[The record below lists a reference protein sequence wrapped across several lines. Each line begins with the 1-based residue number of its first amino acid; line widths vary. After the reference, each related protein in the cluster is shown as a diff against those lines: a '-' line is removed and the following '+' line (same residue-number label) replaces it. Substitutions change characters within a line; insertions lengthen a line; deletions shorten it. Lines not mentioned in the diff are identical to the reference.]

1 MAKDLVIRATLDSSG
16 VEQGAKGAEK
26 SLGQIKRQA
35 ELAAKGLKS
44 LSNDSGLDAVKS
56 QFSSLGQQID
66 KFSKKMTS
74 GLGIK
79 QQSRQIS
86 QQLAEVANV
95 YRNMSS
101 EEKASVAGQYLK
113 TYMQE
118 LTVLGGKTA
127 DTVKDMQA
135 QISAMA
141 SDTPIMAGLAE
152 GVGLVADGF
161 TIATGAAKAL
171 GVSEKKLADLQKQ
184 LTSLMAISNAAMNIK
199 NALVNQG
206 ALKTALLNIQIRAN
220 ALYTSL
226 QAAAAGKATIAAKS
240 AAVAQELW
248 NKAIKAN
255 PIMFTIG
262 LIGTAVGAIYA
273 LAKADDD
280 AQKQAKKHA
289 DAVKEVNKTEEARKR
304 MMEDMAD
311 TVASS
316 VAKQLA
322 NYTFLQKKWKECG
335 NDIAEQQKFL
345 KDYRKELDATGFSIK
360 DIADAQ
366 NVLVDQAPDVIEMYY
381 ALAEA
386 AGAAGAAEDAFK
398 RKIERKYKKTR
409 ENGGKYILA
418 PDDYDKLSKEEKEY
432 LGTGFSSSLYYN
444 TNILGNPTTLTG
456 EGKKAINKFRENQ
469 AKHLRETQDAMD
481 DAIIDESLNA
491 MANSQKRMERLRS
504 KIRTTYS
511 PSRTS
516 STRTTT
522 TTTTKTEQAVK
533 GSIQDIENQIK
544 KLEDLMKNT
553 VDQGFYQECKEKIAE
568 LEKEKVVLTFKLNYG
583 SVRDAASVLAY
594 LQKLANQLYPESTTK
609 VPKSGGGGGTSE
621 DKISKD
627 IKVSDYL
634 GVLPEKHRE
643 VGIKQANQDASD
655 LLENTEKLRNGAEAA
670 AAAFSALGNAIGGS
684 AGKAIDVAGIM
695 AGAIATMIEAYATAI
710 AGAAKLG
717 PWAWIAFG
725 LTGLAQLAG
734 MIATVKQ
741 LGTYAEGGIVQG
753 NGSFY
758 AMNDGVVLR
767 SHQGEMLLNK
777 QQQRTLFD
785 RINNGF
791 DNTGNGKVEFFISG
805 RNLKGVLNNY
815 NDKLGRL

>member
-26 SLGQIKRQA
+26 SLAQIKRQA
-35 ELAAKGLKS
+35 ELASKGLKS
-44 LSNDSGLDAVKS
+44 LSNDSGLNAVKQ
-56 QFSSLGQQID
+56 QFAGLGQQID

-255 PIMFTIG
+255 PLMLTIG
-262 LIGTAVGAIYA
+262 LIGGAIAAISA
-273 LAKADDD
+273 LSGKSKEAEEEAKRHAEAERKRRDEIVNMGNAVADNVGKQIGLYKGLSYQWQQLKSTHEKNQWIKDNQKLFKELGISINSITDAEDVLVKHTDD
-280 AQKQAKKHA
+280 FVQAMILRGKAMALQDAIAKEYENYLKKQAMLDAMFTRTPNHKAGETITNTSGLKEGVHYTNEGYTKKQHGSGVNWA
-289 DAVKEVNKTEEARKR
+289 DVKEVRV
-304 MMEDMAD
+304 D
-311 TVASS
+311 
-316 VAKQLA
+316 
-322 NYTFLQKKWKECG
+322 
-335 NDIAEQQKFL
+335 KF
-345 KDYRKELDATGFSIK
+345 
-360 DIADAQ
+360 
-366 NVLVDQAPDVIEMYY
+366 VLTP
-381 ALAEA
+381 
-386 AGAAGAAEDAFK
+386 AGAAALNNQESASQATRRNQMSELNRNSSEQRMMNLANQL
-398 RKIERKYKKTR
+398 IEVQVKQNEINDRISKYFD
-409 ENGGKYILA
+409 NGGGGGKG
-418 PDDYDKLSKEEKEY
+418 KS
-432 LGTGFSSSLYYN
+432 TG
-444 TNILGNPTTLTG
+444 
-456 EGKKAINKFRENQ
+456 
-469 AKHLRETQDAMD
+469 
-481 DAIIDESLNA
+481 
-491 MANSQKRMERLRS
+491 
-504 KIRTTYS
+504 
-511 PSRTS
+511 
-516 STRTTT
+516 RTTT
-522 TTTTKTEQAVK
+522 TTTKNEPVK
-533 GSIQDIENQIK
+533 GSIAYIDQQIK
-544 KLEDLMKNT
+544 QLEEKLENAVDSAVYQKIKNDMIKLKNEKFFLNVELNLGKEEADKLFQQLGEPAKNT
-553 VDQGFYQECKEKIAE
+553 QIGSYVQLPTSITTSNPLASLNDNHTQEGIRQAQEEAD
-568 LEKEKVVLTFKLNYG
+568 KL
-583 SVRDAASVLAY
+583 L
-594 LQKLANQLYPESTTK
+594 KSTE
-609 VPKSGGGGGTSE
+609 G
-621 DKISKD
+621 
-627 IKVSDYL
+627 
-634 GVLPEKHRE
+634 
-643 VGIKQANQDASD
+643 
-655 LLENTEKLRNGAEAA
+655 LRMGAEGAA
-670 AAAFSALGNAIGGS
+670 NAFSALGNAIGGS
-684 AGKAIDVAGIM
+684 AGKAIDIAGVM
-695 AGAIATMIEAYATAI
+695 AGAIATMIQAYATAI

-741 LGTYAEGGIVQG
+741 LGSYDTGGIVAG

-758 AMNDGVVLR
+758 AHNDGIILR
-767 SHQGEMLLNK
+767 AHQGEMMLNK
-777 QQQRTLFD
+777 QQQRKLFD
-785 RINNGF
+785 RINNGY
-791 DNTGNGKVEFFISG
+791 DTTGNGKVEFFISG